1 MFAIVDGGS
10 TKCDWIILDN
20 SGKTLFKT
28 VTIGFNPNIIDAHLI
43 PAEIKKNNQLY
54 EEAENIDYLFFYGSG
69 CGVAKNCLLV
79 EHELKKIFTKAEIS
93 VKEDLTAAAYA
104 AYVGKPAVI
113 CILGTGSNSCFF
125 DGKTIRRDLP
135 SLGFLIGDEGS
146 GNALGKILL
155 KNYFMKKFPEDLNR
169 EFEEAYNLNIE
180 NVISSMYHNPRA
192 NAYLADFSKF
202 ILERKQHPYLQHLV
216 FEEIKNF
223 LDYQVLPYEESK
235 NCDINFIG
243 SIAHY
248 YEDILRAAAA
258 EMHLK
263 VGKVVQKPIESL
275 AEYHIKYILPKLKD
289 QSSNS

>member
-10 TKCDWIILDN
+10 SKCDWIILNDA
-20 SGKTLFKT
+20 GKTLLKT
-28 VTIGFNPNIIDAHLI
+28 ETIGFNPNIIDAHLI
-43 PAEIKKNNQLY
+43 PAEISKNFELAS
-54 EEAENIDYLFFYGSG
+54 EAIKIDYLFFYGSG
-69 CGVAKNCLLV
+69 CGVPENCLLV
-79 EHELKKIFTKAEIS
+79 EQELQKVFLNAIIT

-104 AYVGKPAVI
+104 AYDGKPAVI

-125 DGKTIRRDLP
+125 DGENIRRDLP

-155 KNYFMKKFPEDLNR
+155 KNYFMKKFPEDLHQ
-169 EFEEAYNLNIE
+169 EFEETYKLKIE
-180 NVISSMYHNPRA
+180 DVISNMYHNPRA
-192 NAYLADFSKF
+192 NAYFADFSKF
-202 ILERKQHPYLQHLV
+202 ILGRKQHPYLQHLV

-248 YEDILRAAAA
+248 YEDILRDAAAD
-258 EMHLK
+258 MHLK

-275 AEYHIKYILPKLKD
+275 ADYHLKYILPKLKD
-289 QSSNS
+289 I

>member
-20 SGKTLFKT
+20 SGKILFKT
-28 VTIGFNPNIIDAHLI
+28 ETIGFNPNITDAHLI
-43 PAEIKKNNQLY
+43 PAEINKNPELL
-54 EEAENIDYLFFYGSG
+54 AESNKIEHLFFYGSG
-69 CGVAKNCLLV
+69 CGVPENCLLV
-79 EHELKKIFTKAEIS
+79 QNELKKVFLNAHIT

-104 AYVGKPAVI
+104 AYDGKPAVI

-125 DGKTIRRDLP
+125 DGENIRIDLP

-155 KNYFMKKFPEDLNR
+155 KNYFMKKFPEDLHH
-169 EFEEAYNLNIE
+169 EFTETYNLNIE
-180 NVISSMYHNPRA
+180 EVIKNMYHNPRA

-248 YEDILRAAAA
+248 YEDILRSAAA

-275 AEYHIKYILPKLKD
+275 AEYHVKYILPKLKI
-289 QSSNS
+289 NN

>member
-10 TKCDWIILDN
+10 SKCDWIILDK
-20 SGKTLFKT
+20 SGKIIFKT
-28 VTIGFNPNIIDAHLI
+28 ETIGFNPNIVASHLI
-43 PAEIKKNNQLY
+43 TAEINNNQQLLGVAL
-54 EEAENIDYLFFYGSG
+54 EIEHLFFYGSG
-69 CGVAKNCLLV
+69 CGVPENCLFA
-79 EHELKKIFTKAEIS
+79 EQELKKVFKNSQIV
-93 VKEDLTAAAYA
+93 VKEDMTAAAYA
-104 AYVGKPAVI
+104 AYDGKPAVI

-125 DGKTIRRDLP
+125 DGENIRRDLP

-146 GNALGKILL
+146 GNALGKLLL
-155 KNYFMKKFPEDLNR
+155 KNYFMKKFPADLHE
-169 EFEEAYNLNIE
+169 EFSKAYNLNIRD
-180 NVISSMYHNPRA
+180 VISKMYHNPRA

-202 ILERKQHPYLQHLV
+202 ILERKSHPYLQHLV

-223 LDYQVLPYEESK
+223 LDYQVLPYDESK
-235 NCDINFIG
+235 NCEINFIG

-275 AEYHIKYILPKLKD
+275 AEYHLKYILPNL
-289 QSSNS
+289 